1 MRDNDRE
8 LSTERLRKNSI
19 SGNSAK
25 RTKKTKVVMSKKV
38 YHNRMKA
45 LFVAGA
51 ITAGVVLGAGS
62 NLVSTYQDNLVV
74 GGMVEEFRT
83 NVINKDTHR
92 TDDNEHY
99 WYDYSSIHNKMEEN
113 YDNYD
118 EAVYYCEKSIGEYQ
132 TDQVMAYSNEYGGYQ
147 EFLEKNG
154 YKDTKDF
161 EKHIEKR
168 IVLSNELKDK
178 KEELQAMQDDHA
190 QSQYLVENDTYDLQG
205 GK

>member
-8 LSTERLRKNSI
+8 LSTERLRKNST
-19 SGNSAK
+19 SGSGTK

-51 ITAGVVLGAGS
+51 ITAGVVIGAGS
-62 NLVSTYQDNLVV
+62 NLVSTYQDKLVV
-74 GGMVEEFRT
+74 GGMVGEFRT

-99 WYDYSSIHNKMEEN
+99 WYDYLSIHNKMKEN

-132 TDQVMAYSNEYGGYQ
+132 TDQVMAYSDEYENYQ

-168 IVLSNELKDK
+168 LVLNNELKDK

>member
-1 MRDNDRE
+1 MIDNDRE

-62 NLVSTYQDNLVV
+62 NLVSTYQDNLVI
-74 GGMVEEFRT
+74 GGMIGEFRT
-83 NVINKDTHR
+83 NVINKDTHL
-92 TDDNEHY
+92 TDDKEHY
-99 WYDYSSIHNKMEEN
+99 WYDYLSIHNKMEEN

-118 EAVYYCEKSIGEYQ
+118 EAVYYCEKIIGEYQ

-154 YKDTKDF
+154 YKNTKDF

>member
-1 MRDNDRE
+1 MIDNDRE

-168 IVLSNELKDK
+168 IVLNSELKDK

>member
-8 LSTERLRKNSI
+8 LSTERLRKNST
-19 SGNSAK
+19 SGGSTK

-99 WYDYSSIHNKMEEN
+99 WYDYSSIHNKMKKN

-132 TDQVMAYSNEYGGYQ
+132 TDRVMACSNKYESYK

-168 IVLSNELKDK
+168 IVLNSELKDK
-178 KEELQAMQDDHA
+178 KEELQAMQDEHA

>member
-1 MRDNDRE
+1 MIDNDRE

-154 YKDTKDF
+154 YKNTKDF

-178 KEELQAMQDDHA
+178 KEELQAMQDEHA

>member
-1 MRDNDRE
+1 
-8 LSTERLRKNSI
+8 
-19 SGNSAK
+19 
-25 RTKKTKVVMSKKV
+25 MSKKV

-62 NLVSTYQDNLVV
+62 NLVSTYQDNLVI
-74 GGMVEEFRT
+74 GGMIGEFRT
-83 NVINKDTHR
+83 NVINKDTHL
-92 TDDNEHY
+92 TYDKEHY
-99 WYDYSSIHNKMEEN
+99 WYDYLSIHNKMEEN

-118 EAVYYCEKSIGEYQ
+118 EAVYYCEKNIGEYQ

>member
-1 MRDNDRE
+1 MIDNDRE

-62 NLVSTYQDNLVV
+62 NLVSTYQDNLVI
-74 GGMVEEFRT
+74 GGMIGEFRT
-83 NVINKDTHR
+83 NVINKDTHL
-92 TDDNEHY
+92 TYDKEHY
-99 WYDYSSIHNKMEEN
+99 WYDYLSIHNKMEEN

-118 EAVYYCEKSIGEYQ
+118 EAVYYCEKIIGEYQ
-132 TDQVMAYSNEYGGYQ
+132 TDQVMAYSNEYSSYQ
-147 EFLEKNG
+147 EKIEKNG
-154 YKDTKDF
+154 YKKKKKIK
-161 EKHIEKR
+161 KHIEKR

>member
-8 LSTERLRKNSI
+8 LSTERLRKNST
-19 SGNSAK
+19 SGSSTK

-62 NLVSTYQDNLVV
+62 NLVSTYQDKLVV
-74 GGMVEEFRT
+74 GGMVGEFRT
-83 NVINKDTHR
+83 NVINKDTHP
-92 TDDNEHY
+92 TKDYAHH
-99 WYDYSSIHNKMEEN
+99 WYDYAEIEKKMKEN

-118 EAVYYCEKSIGEYQ
+118 EAVYYCERCIGEYQ
-132 TDQVMAYSNEYGGYQ
+132 TDKVLYWGKYDSYQ
-147 EFLEKNG
+147 DFLESNG

-168 IVLSNELKDK
+168 IVLNNELKDK

>member
-1 MRDNDRE
+1 MIDNDRE

-178 KEELQAMQDDHA
+178 KEELQAMQDEHA

>member
-8 LSTERLRKNSI
+8 LSTERLRKNST
-19 SGNSAK
+19 SGSSTK
-25 RTKKTKVVMSKKV
+25 RTKKTKVVMSKKI

-62 NLVSTYQDNLVV
+62 NLVSNYQDNLVV
-74 GGMVEEFRT
+74 GGMVGEFRT

-99 WYDYSSIHNKMEEN
+99 WYDYSSIHNKMKEN

-132 TDQVMAYSNEYGGYQ
+132 TDQVMACSNEYESYQ